1 MTQTTSVIAKDDL
14 TMSWCFIRVVSQKG
28 DHIRVLSRMI
38 AYMEGESSVLQ
49 CKPSMREMIMF

>member
-38 AYMEGESSVLQ
+38 AYMESLQ
-49 CKPSMREMIMF
+49 YYSASLPCEK